1 MESAEYKNM
10 QEKLDGIT
18 IAQGNIVN
26 ILDSYFFTGNCE
38 HQIGLI
44 SNAIQEIVNKGADD
58 TDEGLDNPFGYT
70 NRYIRESVY
79 DLTELQ
85 KFLTRLNIV
94 YADYK
99 RQYDFL
105 ILAD

>member
-1 MESAEYKNM
+1 MENKVLKEQLDNVAE
-10 QEKLDGIT
+10 
-18 IAQGNIVN
+18 AQNNIVN
-26 ILDSYFFTGNCE
+26 ILDSYFFTGNVE

-44 SNAIQEIVNKGADD
+44 SNAIQEIINKGADD
-58 TDEGLDNPFGYT
+58 TDAGLDNPFYYT

-99 RQYDFL
+99 KHYDHL
-105 ILAD
+105 MLVG